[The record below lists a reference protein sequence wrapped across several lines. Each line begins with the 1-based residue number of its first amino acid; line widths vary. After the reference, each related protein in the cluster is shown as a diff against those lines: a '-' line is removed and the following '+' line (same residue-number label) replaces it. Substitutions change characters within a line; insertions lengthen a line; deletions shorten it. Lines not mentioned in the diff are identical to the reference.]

1 MIQIN
6 CRWNGP
12 ARLKLEGP
20 QIRSKGMLAVL
31 HVGLEGTK
39 ARLARGL
46 DQNDQPARPLS
57 TPYAR
62 RKRAMGKQPVR
73 DLRLTGDFL
82 DNLLERYA
90 SETQAAAYSGGPKA
104 RVKTQ
109 LYWDDLM
116 FSEGTQRLMA
126 EEAMRQFSFET
137 ARFRNQITSGGDMI
151 RIPTYEFQR
160 EQSLFSRS
168 F

>member
-109 LYWDDLM
+109 LYWEDLM
-116 FSEGTQRLMA
+116 FSEATQRLMS
-126 EEAMRQFSFET
+126 EEGERQFGAET
-137 ARFRNQITSGGDMI
+137 ERFRRQITGGGDLI
-151 RIPTYEFQR
+151 RVPSYEFQR
-160 EQSLFSRS
+160 NQALFDRT